1 MLQGY
6 ECLSCV
12 QNSFERSL
20 PSSPAVSASFSLYPL
35 ANIEWTILQLDAVHF
50 TLRQELHSFSIYKRN
65 VSQIQYQIAV
75 GQFQIEQPLQLS
87 NVFDLD
93 SAAESKDDLSVC
105 RSFDLQHRSI
115 SDVITFLVG
124 MKAIWTPV
132 ANH

>member
-1 MLQGY
+1 V
-6 ECLSCV
+6 S
-12 QNSFERSL
+12 NSFERSL
-20 PSSPAVSASFSLYPL
+20 PSSPAVSASFSLNPL
-35 ANIEWTILQLDAVHF
+35 ANIEWTILQLDAIRF
-50 TLRQELHSFSIYKRN
+50 AMRQELHSFSIYKRD

-75 GQFQIEQPLQLS
+75 GQLQTEQPLQLS

>member
-6 ECLSCV
+6 EFLSYV
-12 QNSFERSL
+12 QNSCERLL
-20 PSSPAVSASFSLYPL
+20 PSSPAVSTSFSLNPL
-35 ANIEWTILQLDAVHF
+35 ANIEWAILQLDAVHF
-50 TLRQELHSFSIYKRN
+50 TLLQELHSFSIYKRD
-65 VSQIQYQIAV
+65 VCQIQYQIAV
-75 GQFQIEQPLQLS
+75 GQLQTEQPLQLH

-124 MKAIWTPV
+124 MKAIRTPV
-132 ANH
+132 ASR